1 MVSQPPPFRWP
12 VGRLS
17 SPTPWAHTNHNC
29 LQNNHQWRSSALTR
43 KDLLQIKIEKTT
55 KMRWVGGNE
64 LRCSQ
69 TSYLWVDIQ
78 QKGEYFLLQL
88 LSKEQQVWAPH
99 QRSCARETSPQIFGF
114 ESQWGL
120 HSREPES
127 CEKTLLLKT
136 AHKIS
141 RSPTSRA
148 ERNLCQ
154 TQLLT
159 LESFMQRQEATETHP
174 GDIDI
179 GSRHFWEFS
188 SPWGHWWW

>member
-1 MVSQPPPFRWP
+1 MKQSNPINSGWATHKLENNYITEVLPQENSESDI
-12 VGRLS
+12 RLPS
-17 SPTPWAHTNHNC
+17 LASGGGAPT
-29 LQNNHQWRSSALTR
+29 
-43 KDLLQIKIEKTT
+43 
-55 KMRWVGGNE
+55 V
-64 LRCSQ
+64 
-69 TSYLWVDIQ
+69 
-78 QKGEYFLLQL
+78 
-88 LSKEQQVWAPH
+88 
-99 QRSCARETSPQIFGF
+99 FGF

-159 LESFMQRQEATETHP
+159 LESFMQRP
-174 GDIDI
+174 RGN
-179 GSRHFWEFS
+179 
-188 SPWGHWWW
+188 